1 MAVRGVR
8 GALHPA
14 AGGRLQPH
22 VSRAFPLQQRHR
34 RTQTQRLRRCFHRAV
49 RYESSLI
56 KQMWMPTFLF
66 AGISFVHSGIIYIK
80 NTRIHSVMLQEAPAE
95 PTEPAADL

>member
-1 MAVRGVR
+1 MGLAGNLTKKQTQPKEVCVLTIGRATKKRILIRLCFSTGVCVCCAGRCVVVVRGVG

-34 RTQTQRLRRCFHRAV
+34 WTQTQRFRRRLHRLV
-49 RYESSLI
+49 
-56 KQMWMPTFLF
+56 W
-66 AGISFVHSGIIYIK
+66 
-80 NTRIHSVMLQEAPAE
+80 
-95 PTEPAADL
+95 